1 MANVGGTRV
10 TGLAAGRGGVVVPV
24 GRVVRRGLGAPS
36 GVPERGASPRAVVA
50 RGGHARVVSWGG
62 RAVLGGARGRL
73 EGIDG
78 RRDRGRGAVRGGD
91 RRGAGLRDLR
101 ALHRDRATLRLQL
114 HANGCLRRVDDFAL
128 VPLVHAG
135 GDLDV
140 ATDEARISPAHG
152 AAAETTALGR
162 SLGPAVVLVGR

>member
-1 MANVGGTRV
+1 M
-10 TGLAAGRGGVVVPV
+10 
-24 GRVVRRGLGAPS
+24 
-36 GVPERGASPRAVVA
+36 
-50 RGGHARVVSWGG
+50 
-62 RAVLGGARGRL
+62 LGGARGRL
-73 EGIDG
+73 EGGVDG
-78 RRDRGRGAVRGGD
+78 RRGGRGAVRGRD

-114 HANGCLRRVDDFAL
+114 HANGGLRRVDNLAL

-140 ATDEARISPAHG
+140 AADEAASPTHG

>member
-1 MANVGGTRV
+1 MGVSSFQWDV
-10 TGLAAGRGGVVVPV
+10 SYAGVW
-24 GRVVRRGLGAPS
+24 APHAVSLS
-36 GVPERGASPRAVVA
+36 GVRPQRAVVA

-62 RAVLGGARGRL
+62 RAVLGVRAGGWKESTDDAT
-73 EGIDG
+73 E
-78 RRDRGRGAVRGGD
+78 GRGAVRGRD

-114 HANGCLRRVDDFAL
+114 HANGGLRRVDNLAL

-140 ATDEARISPAHG
+140 AADEARVSPAHG